1 MQQREIMEYL
11 HTGRS
16 VEHALYVIGIHVIG
30 HDEECGTDTLAA
42 KGQDISY
49 GSVQIIRLT

>member
-16 VEHALYVIGIHVIG
+16 VEHTLHVIGIHVIG